1 MQLFYH
7 PDIQPLSLL
16 VTFSKEESRHLVKVL
31 RKKRG
36 DQIYITD
43 GRGNLYLAEIIN
55 DSDKKCEVQALNSEK
70 RPDQK
75 GYRLHVAIAPTK
87 NNDRLEWFLE
97 KSTEIGIDEITPIL
111 CDHSERKKINHL
123 RCEKVVLAAMKQSL
137 KYFLPKLNP
146 LQSFDTLISQVQT
159 DSKLIAHCAEADK
172 HGLSAI
178 IKEKNDILVLI
189 GPEGD
194 FSPREIEKAAKAGF
208 ENLDL
213 GQTRLRTETA
223 GVVVCSNISFMKE
236 FL

>member
-16 VTFSKEESRHLVKVL
+16 VTFSREESRHLVKVL

-55 DSDKKCEVQALNSEK
+55 DSDKKCEVQVLNSEK

-111 CDHSERKKINHL
+111 CDHSERKKLNHP
-123 RCEKVVLAAMKQSL
+123 RCEKVLLAAMKQSL

-159 DSKLIAHCAEADK
+159 ESKLIAHCAEADK
-172 HGLSAI
+172 HALSAL

-194 FSPREIEKAAKAGF
+194 FSPREIEEAAKAGF
-208 ENLDL
+208 EGLDL

>member
-16 VTFSKEESRHLVKVL
+16 VTFSRQESRHLVKVL

-36 DQIYITD
+36 DQIHITD

-55 DSDKKCEVQALNSEK
+55 DNDKKCEVQVLNSEK
-70 RPDQK
+70 IPDQK

-111 CDHSERKKINHL
+111 CDHSERKKINHE
-123 RCEKVVLAAMKQSL
+123 RCEKVLLAAMKQSL
-137 KYFLPKLNP
+137 KFTLPILNP
-146 LQSFDTLISQVQT
+146 LQPFDELIGQVKT
-159 DSKLIAHCAEADK
+159 ETRLIAHCAEGDK
-172 HGLSAI
+172 KSLSDLI
-178 IKEKNDILVLI
+178 EGKNDILVLI

-194 FSPREIEKAAKAGF
+194 FSPREIQAATNAGF
-208 ENLDL
+208 DNLDL

>member
-7 PDIQPLSLL
+7 PDIQPLSMLA
-16 VTFSKEESRHLVKVL
+16 TFSKEESRHLVKVL

-36 DQIYITD
+36 DRIHITD
-43 GRGNLYLAEIIN
+43 GKGNLYLAEIIS
-55 DSDKKCEVQALNSEK
+55 DSDKKCEVQVLSSETL
-70 RPDQK
+70 PDQK

-111 CDHSERKKINHL
+111 CDHSERKKINHE
-123 RCEKVVLAAMKQSL
+123 RCEKVLLAAMKQSL
-137 KYFLPKLNP
+137 KYSLPKLNP
-146 LQSFDTLISQVQT
+146 LQRFEQVIQKT
-159 DSKLIAHCAEADK
+159 EAEVKLIAHCAEADK
-172 HGLSAI
+172 KGLSVLI
-178 IKEKNDILVLI
+178 EGRNDILVLI

-194 FSPREIEKAAKAGF
+194 FSPREIEEAAQAGF
-208 ENLDL
+208 ENVDL
-213 GQTRLRTETA
+213 GKTRLRTETA

>member
-16 VTFSKEESRHLVKVL
+16 VTFSREESRHLVKVL

-36 DQIYITD
+36 DQINITD

-55 DSDKKCEVQALNSEK
+55 DSDKKCEVQVLNSEK

-111 CDHSERKKINHL
+111 CDHSERKKLNHP
-123 RCEKVVLAAMKQSL
+123 RCEKVLLAAMKQSL
-137 KYFLPKLNP
+137 MYFLPKLNP

-159 DSKLIAHCAEADK
+159 ESKLIAQCAEADK
-172 HGLSAI
+172 NGLSDL

-194 FSPREIEKAAKAGF
+194 FSPREIEEAAKAGF

>member
-16 VTFSKEESRHLVKVL
+16 ATFSKEESRHLVKVL

-36 DQIYITD
+36 DQIHITD
-43 GRGNLYLAEIIN
+43 GRGTLYLAEIIDDN
-55 DSDKKCEVQALNSEK
+55 DKKCEVQVLK
-70 RPDQK
+70 TDTKPDQK

-97 KSTEIGIDEITPIL
+97 KSTEIGIDEITPLL
-111 CDHSERKKINHL
+111 CDHSERKKINHE
-123 RCEKVVLAAMKQSL
+123 RCEKVLVAAMKQSL
-137 KYFLPKLNP
+137 KFYLPKLNP
-146 LQSFDTLISQVQT
+146 LLPFDQVIS
-159 DSKLIAHCAEADK
+159 DALSGAKLIAHCAEGDK
-172 HGLSAI
+172 RNLPDLIEGRS
-178 IKEKNDILVLI
+178 DILVLI

-194 FSPREIEKAAKAGF
+194 FSPREIEEAMNAGF

-213 GQTRLRTETA
+213 GRSRLRTETA

>member
-7 PDIQPLSLL
+7 PDIRPLSML

-36 DQIYITD
+36 DQIQITD
-43 GRGNLYLAEIIN
+43 GRGNLYLAEIISDN
-55 DSDKKCEVQALNSEK
+55 DKKCEVQVLNSEAK
-70 RPDQK
+70 PDQK
-75 GYRLHVAIAPTK
+75 GYRLHIAIAPTK

-111 CDHSERKKINHL
+111 CDHSERKKINHE
-123 RCEKVVLAAMKQSL
+123 RCEKVILAAMKQSL
-137 KYFLPKLNP
+137 KFSLPILNP
-146 LQSFDTLISQVQT
+146 LERFDELIRHSESE
-159 DSKLIAHCAEADK
+159 SKLMAHCVEADK
-172 HGLSAI
+172 RSLSSLI
-178 IKEKNDILVLI
+178 EDKTDILVLI

-194 FSPREIEKAAKAGF
+194 FSPREIQVASNAGF
-208 ENLDL
+208 ESLDL
-213 GQTRLRTETA
+213 GNSRLRTETA

>member
-16 VTFSKEESRHLVKVL
+16 VAFSREESRHLVKVL

-36 DQIYITD
+36 DQIHITD
-43 GRGNLYLAEIIN
+43 GRGNLYLAEIID
-55 DSDKKCEVQALNSEK
+55 DSDKKCEVQVLNSEK

-97 KSTEIGIDEITPIL
+97 KSTEIGIDEISPIL
-111 CDHSERKKINHL
+111 CDHSERKKLNHP
-123 RCEKVVLAAMKQSL
+123 RCEKVLLAAMKQSL

-146 LQSFDTLISQVQT
+146 LQSFDKLISQVQT
-159 DSKLIAHCAEADK
+159 ESKLIAHCAESDK
-172 HGLSAI
+172 NGLSEL

-194 FSPREIEKAAKAGF
+194 FSPREIEEAAKAGF

>member
-7 PDIQPLSLL
+7 PDIRPLSLL

-36 DQIYITD
+36 DQIHITD
-43 GRGNLYLAEIIN
+43 GRGHLYLAEIIDDN
-55 DSDKKCEVQALNSEK
+55 DKKCEVQVLKSETM
-70 RPDQK
+70 PDQK

-97 KSTEIGIDEITPIL
+97 KATEIGIDEITPLL
-111 CDHSERKKINHL
+111 CDHSERKRINHD
-123 RCEKVVLAAMKQSL
+123 RCEKVLLAAMKQSL
-137 KYFLPKLNP
+137 KFYLPKLNP
-146 LQSFDTLISQVQT
+146 MLHFDEVIGQSRAEA
-159 DSKLIAHCAEADK
+159 KLIAHCGEAEK
-172 HGLSAI
+172 KSLSNAL
-178 IKEKNDILVLI
+178 EGKNEILVLI

-194 FSPREIEKAAKAGF
+194 FSPREIEEATNAGF

-213 GQTRLRTETA
+213 GRTRLRTETA

>member
-7 PDIQPLSLL
+7 SDIQPLSLL
-16 VTFSKEESRHLVKVL
+16 VTFSREESRHLVKVL

-36 DQIYITD
+36 DQIHITD
-43 GRGNLYLAEIIN
+43 GRGNLYLAEIISDN
-55 DSDKKCEVQALNSEK
+55 DKKCEVQVLNSET
-70 RPDQK
+70 RPDLK

-87 NNDRLEWFLE
+87 SNDRLEWFLE
-97 KSTEIGIDEITPIL
+97 KSTEIGIDEITPII
-111 CDHSERKKINHL
+111 CDHSERKKINPL
-123 RCEKVVLAAMKQSL
+123 RCEKVLLAAMKQSL
-137 KYFLPKLNP
+137 KFTLPKLNP
-146 LQSFDTLISQVQT
+146 LQSFESVIRQVQT
-159 DSKLIAHCAEADK
+159 ESKLIAHCAEAERK
-172 HGLSAI
+172 GLSDLV
-178 IKEKNDILVLI
+178 KDKNDILVLI

-194 FSPREIEKAAKAGF
+194 FSPREIEEAAKAGF

>member
-7 PDIQPLSLL
+7 PDIQPLSML
-16 VTFSKEESRHLVKVL
+16 VTFPKEESRHLVKVL

-36 DQIYITD
+36 DQIQITD
-43 GRGNLYLAEIIN
+43 GRGNLYLAEIISDN
-55 DSDKKCEVQALNSEK
+55 DKKCEVQVLNSETK
-70 RPDQK
+70 PDQK

-111 CDHSERKKINHL
+111 CDHSERKRINQE
-123 RCEKVVLAAMKQSL
+123 RCEKVLLAAMKQSL
-137 KYFLPKLNP
+137 KFSLPILNP
-146 LQSFDTLISQVQT
+146 LQDFDELIRHSET
-159 DSKLIAHCAEADK
+159 ESKLIAHCAEADK
-172 HGLSAI
+172 RSLSDLI
-178 IKEKNDILVLI
+178 EDKTDILVLI

-194 FSPREIEKAAKAGF
+194 FSPREIQAATNAGF
-208 ENLDL
+208 KSLDL
-213 GQTRLRTETA
+213 GNSRLRTETA

>member
-16 VTFSKEESRHLVKVL
+16 VTFSREESRHLVKVL

-36 DQIYITD
+36 DQIHITD

-55 DSDKKCEVQALNSEK
+55 DNDKKCEVQVLNTEK

-75 GYRLHVAIAPTK
+75 GYRLHVGIAPTK

-111 CDHSERKKINHL
+111 CDHSERKKINQV
-123 RCEKVVLAAMKQSL
+123 RCEKVLLAAMKQSL
-137 KYFLPKLNP
+137 KHFLPKLNP
-146 LQSFDTLISQVQT
+146 LQSFDMLV
-159 DSKLIAHCAEADK
+159 DKVHAGSKLIAHCAEADK
-172 HGLSAI
+172 KGLPGLV
-178 IKEKNDILVLI
+178 KNQNDILVLI

-194 FSPREIEKAAKAGF
+194 FSPREIEKATKSGF

>member
-7 PDIQPLSLL
+7 PDIQPLALL
-16 VTFSKEESRHLVKVL
+16 VTFSREESRHLVKVL

-36 DQIYITD
+36 DQIHITD
-43 GRGNLYLAEIIN
+43 GRGNLYLAEVISDN
-55 DSDKKCEVQALNSEK
+55 DKKCEVQVLKSET
-70 RPDQK
+70 RPDPK

-111 CDHSERKKINHL
+111 CDHSERKKINHN
-123 RCEKVVLAAMKQSL
+123 RCEKVLLAAMKQSL
-137 KYFLPKLNP
+137 KFTLPILNP
-146 LQSFDTLISQVQT
+146 LQPFDELMGQVEAE
-159 DSKLIAHCAEADK
+159 SRLIAHCADAEK
-172 HGLSAI
+172 KSLSTLI
-178 IKEKNDILVLI
+178 EGKNDILVLI

-194 FSPREIEKAAKAGF
+194 FSPREIQAATIAGF
-208 ENLDL
+208 DSLDL

-223 GVVVCSNISFMKE
+223 GVVVGSNIAFMKE